1 MTLPTL
7 QSLPLHRWLSTLSI
21 VWGASLAAGCSIVAP
36 GGGAERQTTVAG
48 PSGLLAVD
56 DGGSGGV
63 PILFVHSFAG
73 SGAHWQPQL
82 AHLRVTRRAVSMD
95 LRGHGLSA
103 PPLDN
108 KYSVAALASDIAA
121 VADAL
126 KLRRF
131 VLVGHSMGGAAA
143 VAYAGMHPDRL
154 AGLVLVGTPG
164 KVAPAQAQQTVAAL
178 NADYDKTMAGYWES
192 LLADA
197 QPGVRARLQ
206 ADRTRIPREPS
217 MAIISAIFAFDPL
230 PPLAAYAG
238 PKLVIDATRSDNPG
252 ALFRQA
258 PGIPY
263 QLIDGTSHWV
273 QLDKPQDFNN
283 RLDAFLA
290 NVR

>member
-1 MTLPTL
+1 M
-7 QSLPLHRWLSTLSI
+7 SI
-21 VWGASLAAGCSIVAP
+21 ASVVALAAGCSTVPPA
-36 GGGAERQTTVAG
+36 GGADRQHTVAG

-63 PILFVHSFAG
+63 PVLFVHSFAG
-73 SGAHWQPQL
+73 SGAHWQAQL
-82 AHLRVTRRAVSMD
+82 AHLRTTRRAVAID

-103 PPLDN
+103 PPLDKN
-108 KYSVAALASDIAA
+108 YSVPALASDIAA

-126 KLRRF
+126 NLRRF

-178 NADYDKTMAGYWES
+178 DADYDKTMAGYWES

-197 QPGVRARLQ
+197 QPDVRARLQ

-230 PPLAAYAG
+230 PPLASYAG
-238 PKLVIDATRSDNPG
+238 PKLVIDTTRADNPG

-258 PGIPY
+258 PGIPHR
-263 QLIDGTSHWV
+263 LIDGTSHWV
-273 QLDKPQDFNN
+273 QLDKPQEFNEW
-283 RLDAFLA
+283 LDSFLT